1 MIVNMKQWLQSYK
14 NNTILE
20 TQYRELLAA
29 TNCVDLA
36 CLRSVSSHEINAA
49 MQSSLDAGYLNH
61 VYGWGDFYYGPSI
74 DGDVIPDLPS
84 QEFARGHFTKV
95 AFMTNRDKYEGY
107 NYSPKNETTQEQETA
122 DLELLFPYAMESF
135 VKRLY

>member
-29 TNCVDLA
+29 TKCMDLA
-36 CLRSVSSHEINAA
+36 CLRSVSSNEIVAA

-61 VYGWGDFYYGPSI
+61 VYG
-74 DGDVIPDLPS
+74 
-84 QEFARGHFTKV
+84 
-95 AFMTNRDKYEGY
+95 
-107 NYSPKNETTQEQETA
+107 
-122 DLELLFPYAMESF
+122 
-135 VKRLY
+135 